1 MKDDRKGE
9 PLTVAQKL
17 ILIVQAKMMIEE
29 SQDQCSG
36 TRKQTKVN
44 QAAACHI
51 PKFKDTIDSITEYRD
66 ADKFVFDSNLIYE
79 GGF

>member
-29 SQDQCSG
+29 S
-36 TRKQTKVN
+36 
-44 QAAACHI
+44 
-51 PKFKDTIDSITEYRD
+51 
-66 ADKFVFDSNLIYE
+66 
-79 GGF
+79 